1 MSELFIALAGAI
13 TFCGLLIIL
22 KFSERKNIE
31 EVLKMKIKKLKMK
44 LLSTIMRNPEVL
56 KLGLFVCVAVIAVST
71 NAMAA
76 DPFEQTY
83 NTLGDWISGNLGLL
97 MALVTFIIAAGI
109 SIATKSLSALGWGIV
124 LAFVIGG
131 LGGIATS
138 FFDLGQAAFGT
149 S

>member
-1 MSELFIALAGAI
+1 ME
-13 TFCGLLIIL
+13 
-22 KFSERKNIE
+22 KFKAM
-31 EVLKMKIKKLKMK
+31 VLRVAVINPSMIKF
-44 LLSTIMRNPEVL
+44 
-56 KLGLFVCVAVIAVST
+56 GLFVCLAVLSLST
-71 NAMAA
+71 GAFAA

-83 NTLGDWISGNLGLL
+83 TTVGDWISGNLGLL

-138 FFDLGQAAFGT
+138 FFNLGKTAFGT
-149 S
+149 P

>member
-1 MSELFIALAGAI
+1 
-13 TFCGLLIIL
+13 
-22 KFSERKNIE
+22 
-31 EVLKMKIKKLKMK
+31 MKTIKKLKME
-44 LLSTIMRNPEVL
+44 LLNTTMHNPEVL

-83 NTLGDWISGNLGLL
+83 STLGDWISGNLGLL

-138 FFDLGQAAFGT
+138 FFNLGQSAFGT